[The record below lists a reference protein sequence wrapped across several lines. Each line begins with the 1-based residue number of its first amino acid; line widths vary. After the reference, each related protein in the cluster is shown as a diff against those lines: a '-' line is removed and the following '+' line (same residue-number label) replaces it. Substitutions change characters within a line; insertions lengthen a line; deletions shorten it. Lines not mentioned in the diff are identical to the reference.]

1 VKSICAAALVFVCTG
16 CITFTGCHRGSPD
29 AGAVVYTKY
38 CFGCHR
44 GGNTQA
50 FAPSLSGYLRQGKHD
65 ESETRRIIR
74 DGKGNMPPFRRRL
87 SRSELNDL
95 LDYMKTL

>member
-1 VKSICAAALVFVCTG
+1 MRSRVRFLICTACVALG
-16 CITFTGCHRGSPD
+16 GCHRGSPD
-29 AGAVVYTKY
+29 TGAIVYKKY

-44 GGNTQA
+44 GGTTQD
-50 FAPSLSGYLRQGKHD
+50 FAPSLFGYLSEGKHD

-74 DGKGNMPPFRRRL
+74 DGRDNMPPFRKRL

-95 LDYMKTL
+95 LAYMKTL